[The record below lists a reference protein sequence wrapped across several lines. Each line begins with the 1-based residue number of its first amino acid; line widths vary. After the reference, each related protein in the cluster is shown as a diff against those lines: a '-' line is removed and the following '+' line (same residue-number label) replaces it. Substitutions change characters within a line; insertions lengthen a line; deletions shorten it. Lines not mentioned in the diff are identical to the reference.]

1 MCFSSGAQHSARLP
15 GHMSCRQRP
24 AALVHQRTASVKR
37 TRVSF
42 KSVGEAELETNEV
55 YFSLEAQT
63 SRTATAVDV
72 VVNAIVDA
80 GACCGPHRRLV
91 MTAVDATACCGRIP
105 QASLRIQDSAA
116 DHASRPQQSLVR
128 QLAPKVTRTPF
139 ETAG

>member
-1 MCFSSGAQHSARLP
+1 
-15 GHMSCRQRP
+15 MSCRQRP

-55 YFSLEAQT
+55 YFSLEAQA
-63 SRTATAVDV
+63 SRTA
-72 VVNAIVDA
+72 
-80 GACCGPHRRLV
+80 
-91 MTAVDATACCGRIP
+91 TAVDATACCGRIP